1 MNKPGDRAGS
11 TGGGAGA
18 NPGLSGPDLAA
29 GGRTGAIVPA
39 EGGRINAMRRALR
52 RRRKPPEPPAL
63 LNSPK
68 PSLTYRIIS
77 YLLVFPIY
85 RLLFRGRTA
94 GNGNVPMEGALVVVA
109 NHGSHLDPPLL
120 GHALGRPVAFMA
132 KAELFRVPLLGP
144 IIRACGAYPV
154 ARGASD
160 REAIRTAT
168 DRLDEGWATGVFI
181 DGTRQANGR
190 VNAPLPGAA
199 LLAARSGAPLLPVA
213 IINSHRALGTGRQG
227 RLVPIHI
234 RIGTPIPPP
243 ASRRRADLDVV
254 TEACQAQI
262 NALLDLGPLQANEP
276 AGRLHPAAEQT
287 ALPPTT

>member
-1 MNKPGDRAGS
+1 MNKPVQAVKR
-11 TGGGAGA
+11 
-18 NPGLSGPDLAA
+18 
-29 GGRTGAIVPA
+29 V
-39 EGGRINAMRRALR
+39 LR
-52 RRRKPPEPPAL
+52 RRRKPAEPPAL
-63 LNSPK
+63 LRTPR
-68 PSLTYRIIS
+68 PSLTYRLVS

-94 GNGNVPMEGALVVVA
+94 GNGNVPLEGALVVVA

-168 DRLDEGWATGVFI
+168 DRLEQGWATGVFI
-181 DGTRQANGR
+181 DGTRQADGR
-190 VNAPLPGAA
+190 VNNPQPGAA
-199 LLAARSGAPLLPVA
+199 LLAARAGVPLLPVA
-213 IINSHRALGTGRQG
+213 IINSHRALGTGSKKA
-227 RLVPIHI
+227 RLVPVHI

-243 ASRRRADLDVV
+243 ASRKRADLDAA
-254 TEACQAQI
+254 TAACQAQI
-262 NALLDLGPLQANEP
+262 NALLDQGLISGP
-276 AGRLHPAAEQT
+276 
-287 ALPPTT
+287 ALPPAAAQNALPPSS